1 MSESPPDIA
10 KLEKEIRF
18 LSKKLARSEAN
29 RIALETMWDRNSSLF
44 ITLNK
49 EIEAQ
54 EALVRSK
61 NDELEILA
69 KKLAKYLSPQVYSS
83 IFTGARDV
91 RLETNRKK
99 LTIFFSDIVG
109 FTSQTDE
116 MEPEDLTYLL
126 NTYLDKMA
134 QIVLKYGG
142 TLDKFIGDAILV
154 FFGDPETKGI
164 GEDAKSCV
172 QMAIDMQAAIGDLEK
187 IWAPKG
193 IAQNFQ
199 VRMGITTGYCTVGNF
214 GSEERMDYT
223 IIGNRVNLASRLE
236 SNAAPGSIQIS
247 HDTWNLVREDIHCI
261 KKDSIQVKGFDRVVE
276 VYEVQLEGKAD
287 TTPDKLNESLCG
299 FSLNIN
305 MKDLIPDDRPA
316 VIAKLNEAIQ
326 RLNSLADS

>member
-1 MSESPPDIA
+1 LSDPAQDIA
-10 KLEKEIRF
+10 SLEKEIRF

-29 RIALETMWDRNSSLF
+29 RVSLEKMWDRNSSLF

-54 EALVRSK
+54 EALVRHK
-61 NDELEILA
+61 NDELEVLA

-83 IFTGARDV
+83 IFSGARDV
-91 RLETNRKK
+91 RLETYRKK

-126 NTYLDKMA
+126 NSYLDKMA
-134 QIVLKYGG
+134 QIVLKHGG

-164 GEDAKSCV
+164 GEDARSCV
-172 QMAIDMQAAIGDLEK
+172 QMAVDMQAAIADLEQL
-187 IWAPKG
+187 WAPKG

-247 HDTWNLVREDIHCI
+247 HDTWSLVREDIPCI
-261 KKDSIQVKGFDRVVE
+261 KKDSIQVKGFDRVVD
-276 VYEVQLEGKAD
+276 VYEVLLGHTDEDAS
-287 TTPDKLNESLCG
+287 DKLNESLCG

-305 MKDLIPDDRPA
+305 LKDLTTDDRSTA
-316 VIAKLNEAIQ
+316 IAKLNAAIE
-326 RLNSLADS
+326 RLQTLSDA